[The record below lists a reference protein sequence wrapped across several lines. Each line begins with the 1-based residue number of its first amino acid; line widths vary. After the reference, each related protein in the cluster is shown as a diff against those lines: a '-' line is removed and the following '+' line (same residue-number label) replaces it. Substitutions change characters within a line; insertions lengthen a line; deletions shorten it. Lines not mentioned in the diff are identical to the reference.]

1 MNEALDQKYLEHIA
15 KVHKVNL
22 LQAANLIDRCIK
34 EICANSD
41 LEYSKVYEIVF
52 SGDMIKKCV
61 LINNDCTKL
70 ELEECEKRCSCVY
83 LEPYGCLPR
92 KIPDADI
99 INQNPDKYIMNKLS
113 KTEDLKRVL
122 TIAAYLYYNYDG
134 GGLTDNS
141 YDALEYA
148 MKKKEKVKGRLLEK
162 IGAMPVD
169 KIRTELIYGMAS
181 QSKVKPGSIECLR
194 FMSKF
199 TENDTKS
206 TVKPL
211 KSLKCCWSLK
221 LDGTSGQITYNN
233 GKLISITT
241 RGDGVIGGDVTYLKD
256 YISSIPHKIPVD
268 YRGDV
273 VIRGEFILTKKV
285 WESKYAGTYS
295 NARAFVNGKINSGHI
310 TSAMQDILF
319 LAYKIRKNG
328 DSPSVPKPSKGF
340 KMMVYWKFLI
350 PDNGVLNASPT
361 VFDVMQLYIKKRA
374 EAEYTI
380 DGLILAE
387 DVSEDPVIAH
397 EEVRNPINSV
407 AFKMQLQEQIRDTT
421 VIDMNWNVSRYG
433 KLIPV
438 AIFEAVYVDG
448 VRITKALAFN
458 ARKVQD
464 WNMGRGT
471 KIKVARSGDVIP
483 QIKDVTVDYHVQNLI
498 PNLMLIKY
506 HWEGKNIVL
515 DDIEG
520 NRDVHLKRIV
530 YFFETLS
537 VPRLRG
543 KTVEK
548 FYDAGFK
555 TPEAIT
561 RATIKDMKA
570 IKGIG
575 DKTATFFYD
584 TIRSVLSNTPPDRFI
599 EASTTFKSGIG
610 RKTLKLL
617 FKHIPNVLRLSS
629 TEITHTL
636 TKNKIPGIGAVKIQ
650 NIATS
655 IPAFNKYLSGFSK
668 IDIDK
673 SLDYYVNKQNEMKKI
688 GYNSLISGKKFVL
701 TGFMNNTDYEL
712 EDYIYD
718 NNGDFADTVISSITA
733 VICGSLEEV
742 SKKMTTAYDFGIPVL
757 SIQEFS
763 ERFNVPLKRFEKKD
777 EEEDEEDD

>member
-1 MNEALDQKYLEHIA
+1 MNEALDQKYLEHVA
-15 KVHKVNL
+15 KIHKVNL

-41 LEYSKVYEIVF
+41 LEYAKVYEIVF

-70 ELEECEKRCSCVY
+70 ELEECEKQCSCIY

-99 INQNPDKYIMNKLS
+99 INQNPDKYIMEKLS
-113 KTEDLKRVL
+113 KTDDLKKML

-134 GGLTDNS
+134 GGLTDNA
-141 YDALEYA
+141 YDALEYH

-162 IGAMPVD
+162 VGAMPVD
-169 KIRTELIYGMAS
+169 KIRIELVYGMPS
-181 QSKVKPGSIECLR
+181 QSKVKPGSIECVK

-199 TENDTKS
+199 NESGVNR
-206 TVKPL
+206 KP
-211 KSLKCCWSLK
+211 LKCCWSLK
-221 LDGTSGQITYNN
+221 LDGTSGQVTYNN

-241 RGDGVIGGDVTYLKD
+241 RGDGKIGGDVTYLKD

-328 DSPSVPKPSKGF
+328 DALSVPKPNKGF
-340 KMMVYWKFLI
+340 KMLIYWKFMV
-350 PDNGVLNASPT
+350 PDNGVLPASPT
-361 VFDVMQLYIKKRA
+361 IFDVMQLYTKKRA
-374 EAEYTI
+374 EAECAI

-387 DVSEDPVIAH
+387 NVSENPVVAY

-407 AFKMQLQEQIRDTT
+407 AFKMQLQEQIRDTV

-438 AIFEAVYVDG
+438 AIFEAVYIDG

-483 QIKDVTVDYHVQNLI
+483 QIKDVDTDYHIQNLI
-498 PNLMLIKY
+498 PNLAFIKY
-506 HWEGKNIVL
+506 HWEDKHIVL

-520 NRDVHLKRIV
+520 NHDVHIKRIV
-530 YFFETLS
+530 HFFETIG
-537 VPRLRG
+537 VPRLRAA
-543 KTVEK
+543 TVGK
-548 FYDAGFK
+548 FYNAGFK
-555 TPEAIT
+555 TVESIT
-561 RATIKDMKA
+561 KMSIKDMKA
-570 IKGIG
+570 IKGVG
-575 DKTATFFYD
+575 DKTANFFYAAIKN
-584 TIRSVLSNTPPDRFI
+584 TISTTPPDRFI
-599 EASTTFKSGIG
+599 EASTTFESGIG

-617 FKHIPNVLRLSS
+617 FKYVPDILRLSEKQI
-629 TEITHTL
+629 TETL
-636 TKNKIPGIGAVKIQ
+636 KKNKIPGIGPVKIQ
-650 NIATS
+650 NTASS
-655 IPAFNKYLSGFSK
+655 IPKFMGYLSNFSQ

-673 SLDYYVNKQNEMKKI
+673 SIDYYVNKKAEMKKI
-688 GYNSLISGKKFVL
+688 GYNTLISGKKFL
-701 TGFMNNTDYEL
+701 TTGFMNETDYEL

-718 NNGDFADTVISSITA
+718 NNGDFTKAITSNVSA
-733 VICGSLEEV
+733 VICKNFDKV
-742 SKKMTTAYDFGIPVL
+742 SKKMLAAYDFGIPVL

-777 EEEDEEDD
+777 EESEEDD